1 MILSQL
7 SENTLVLTVTRRLCR
22 YLTVQY
28 DQSQLSLGRQA
39 WRSPTILP
47 LSTWLN
53 LQWQQLQQPYLLLSP
68 EQDLRLWQQIVT
80 ESRWGEQLINTDAAA
95 KLAQQAWCYLR
106 QWQKPLSSV
115 QEFATIENQ
124 AFSAWVKRYQQRC
137 EQLAVIDEVEMA
149 EQLLKH
155 YQTTAVAV
163 LPDKIILTGFEDIE
177 PQWLQLLQALKVPL
191 RFEQPAQQATARLL
205 AAHNATDELDTMLRW
220 AKALHQEQPQAH
232 IICVVPDLEQRRN
245 EIVTATNQVFFP
257 EALLDSE
264 FTQNLINISGGS
276 YLPEQPI
283 VQAALLL
290 LHLNSFEVESN
301 TLSQL
306 LNSVFIAN
314 APQQVTQRALLDYA
328 LRDLNEP
335 TLTWRTVA
343 NQIAR
348 YQQHSDHDYQD
359 ILSMLD
365 RHQALLKNAPR
376 TATLAQWQQQMLQ
389 ILAVFGWPGPR
400 NLSSKEYQ
408 AMEHWHDLLDKFA
421 NLDIEN
427 RQYSYAAALQLL
439 QQLAAATLFQPKTE
453 DGSIQILGLLEA
465 AGLES
470 DYIWVTGMTST
481 AWPAP
486 ANPNPFI
493 AAHLQ
498 RQWQMPHSSAE
509 RELQFAQ
516 KLQQRLLGS
525 CKQLIF
531 SYPAYDDDRELQPS
545 TLLKDITEITREQL
559 SLATELPLAQQ
570 LRQQNQISQFQDEHG
585 TAANADEL
593 VYGGSGIFKA
603 QALCAFQAFA
613 RYRLGAEA
621 LPEPEL
627 HLSAAERGSLLHAAL
642 EKIWQTLGSQEKL
655 LSKDEAELTAIVA
668 RSIDAAFSK
677 VIANY
682 SQKIKPRFKILEQK
696 RLQQLLLRWLEL
708 EKQRPP
714 FTVAAQEQKR
724 QVTVNGLNINIKLDR
739 IDTLEDGKQL
749 VIDYKTGRV
758 NIDDCADVPL
768 LEPQL
773 PLYYQTDATI
783 AAVSFA
789 EIRADKVGF
798 QGLSLLDTGI
808 ADIDAVGDAAWQ
820 ELTAQW
826 HAELSRLADEF
837 NRGVATVDPQSNACD
852 YCDLDS
858 LCRIEEH
865 DHVASA

>member
-1 MILSQL
+1 MNVSQL

-22 YLTVQY
+22 YLTARH
-28 DQSQLSLGRQA
+28 DQHQISLGHQA

-47 LSTWLN
+47 FSTWLT
-53 LQWQQLQQPYLLLSP
+53 QEWQKLQQPYLLLSP
-68 EQDLRLWQQIVT
+68 EQSLQLWRQIVI

-124 AFSAWVKRYQQRC
+124 AFTAWVKRYQQRC
-137 EQLAVIDEVEMA
+137 EQLAVIDEVEMV
-149 EQLLKH
+149 EQLLRH
-155 YQTTAVAV
+155 YQTSVMTN
-163 LPDKIILTGFEDIE
+163 LPEKIILTGFEDIE
-177 PQWLQLLQALKVPL
+177 PQRQQLLEALKVPL
-191 RFEQPAQQATARLL
+191 HYNQPSQHATAKLL
-205 AAHNATDELDTMLRW
+205 ATRSADDELDTMLRW
-220 AKALHQEQPQAH
+220 AKALHQEQPNAH
-232 IICVVPDLEQRRN
+232 IICVVPDLEQRRDD
-245 EIVTATNQVFFP
+245 IVTATNQVFFP

-276 YLPEQPI
+276 YLAEQPI
-283 VQAALLL
+283 VQTALLL
-290 LHLNSFEVESN
+290 LHLNSYEVEFN
-301 TLSQL
+301 TLSQV

-314 APQQVTQRALLDYA
+314 APQQSTQRALLDYA
-328 LRDLNEP
+328 LRELNEP
-335 TLTWRTVA
+335 TLTWRTVT

-348 YQQHSDHDYQD
+348 YQKDSGHNYHDL
-359 ILSMLD
+359 LSMLD
-365 RHQALLKNAPR
+365 QHQALLKSAPR
-376 TATLAQWQQQMLQ
+376 NATLAQWQPQMLQ
-389 ILAVFGWPGPR
+389 ILAIFGWPGPR
-400 NLSSKEYQ
+400 NLSSHEYQ
-408 AMEHWHDLLDKFA
+408 AMEHWQELLDKFA

-427 RQYSYAAALQLL
+427 RQYTYTDALKLL
-439 QQLAAATLFQPKTE
+439 QQLATTTLFQPQTE

-470 DYIWVTGMTST
+470 DYMWLAGMTST

-493 AAHLQ
+493 ASHLQ
-498 RQWQMPHSSAE
+498 REWKMPHSSAE

-525 CKQLIF
+525 CKELIF
-531 SYPAYDDDRELQPS
+531 SYPACDEDRELQPS
-545 TLLKDITEITREQL
+545 TLLKNIPEITRDQL
-559 SLATELPLAQQ
+559 RLNTQPSLAQQ
-570 LRQQNQISQFQDEHG
+570 LRQQNQISAFSDDAG
-585 TAANADEL
+585 TTANSEEL

-603 QALCAFQAFA
+603 QSMCAFQSFA

-627 HLSAAERGSLLHAAL
+627 HLSAAERGSLLHVAL
-642 EKIWQTLGSQEKL
+642 EKIWQTLGSQQKL
-655 LSKDEAELTAIVA
+655 LSKDEAELIAIVV

-677 VIANY
+677 VIAPY
-682 SQKIKPRFKILEQK
+682 SQKIKPRFKALEQQ

-739 IDTLEDGKQL
+739 IDILENGEQL

-758 NIDDCADVPL
+758 NINDCAAEPL

-773 PLYYQTDATI
+773 PLYYQTDTNI

-789 EIRADKVGF
+789 EIRAEKVGF
-798 QGLSLLDTGI
+798 QGLSIFDTGI
-808 ADIDAVGDAAWQ
+808 TNVDAVGDSAWQ
-820 ELTAQW
+820 QLTAQW
-826 HAELSRLADEF
+826 QAELSRLADEF
-837 NRGVATVDPQSNACD
+837 IRGVAIVDPQDYACA
-852 YCDLDS
+852 YCDLES

-865 DHVASA
+865 DHANRA